1 MSRPLK
7 VLFAASEAYP
17 LVKTGGL
24 GDVAHSLTNA
34 LAGIGVDVRLLL
46 PGYPEV
52 LDALTGAHTI
62 DHVVIPPFGRLR
74 LVRGRHDAFDAP
86 LVVVESATLFGR
98 GGNPYVDEDGAAWPD
113 NAARFCAFA
122 HVCALLGR
130 GVVGDGWRADIVHG
144 NDWQVAM
151 ASPYLHGVPDAPRS
165 VFPIHNVSYDC
176 LFDHGDF
183 SAFHLPAAWWSVD
196 GGEYHHRFSM
206 LKSGIVY
213 SDRVTTV
220 SPRYAEEIRTPAY
233 GYGYAGILAAH
244 RGKLSGILNGVDTHL
259 WNPATD
265 PYLERRYRPDEDVLE
280 AKRVNRVA
288 LLEGVGA
295 DEAFR
300 ESGAPLV
307 GFVGRMVAQKG
318 IDLLLDAIPL
328 VLAGTAAR
336 FVIIGTGERA
346 FEQRARALTRIHPG
360 AVACWIGYSERLA
373 HLLEAGSDLYA
384 MPSRFEP
391 CGLNQMYSMLYGT
404 PPVARRTGG
413 LADTVVD
420 AAAASPGV
428 DATGFL
434 FDEES
439 AEALAAALVRAI
451 EVVGRPAAR
460 QRMIEAGMARDFG
473 WKTSAR
479 RYLAL
484 YRECAAPRVAVQAA
498 GKESTHG

>member
-1 MSRPLK
+1 MR

-17 LVKTGGL
+17 LMKTGGL

-52 LDALTGAHTI
+52 LDALTGARTI

-74 LVRGRHDAFDAP
+74 LVEGRHDAFDAP
-86 LVVVESATLFGR
+86 LVVVESASLFGR
-98 GGNPYVDEDGAAWPD
+98 GGNPYVDEDGAPWPD

-122 HVCALLGR
+122 HVAALLGR
-130 GVVGDGWRADIVHG
+130 GLVGDGWLADVVHG

-151 ASPYLHGVPDAPRS
+151 ASAYLHAVPDAPRS
-165 VFPIHNVSYDC
+165 VFTIHNVSYDC
-176 LFDHGDF
+176 LFDHGEF

-220 SPRYAEEIRTPAY
+220 SPRYAEEICTPAY
-233 GYGYAGILAAH
+233 GYGYAGILADH

-265 PYLERRYRPDEDVLE
+265 PYLERRYRAGEDVSE

-300 ESGAPLV
+300 ASDAPLV

-318 IDLLLDAIPL
+318 IDLLLDAIPR
-328 VLAGTAAR
+328 VLARTAAR
-336 FVIIGTGERA
+336 FVIIGSGERA
-346 FEQRARALTRIHPG
+346 FEHRARALARTHPG

-373 HLLEAGSDLYA
+373 HLLEAGCDLYA

-420 AAAASPGV
+420 ETAAAAGSGP
-428 DATGFL
+428 TGFV

-439 AEALAAALVRAI
+439 ADALAAALVRAI
-451 EVVGRPAAR
+451 EAIGNVPTR

-473 WKTSAR
+473 WETSAR
-479 RYLAL
+479 RYLDL
-484 YRECAAPRVAVQAA
+484 YRDCVAPRAAVQVA
-498 GKESTHG
+498 GKEPTHG